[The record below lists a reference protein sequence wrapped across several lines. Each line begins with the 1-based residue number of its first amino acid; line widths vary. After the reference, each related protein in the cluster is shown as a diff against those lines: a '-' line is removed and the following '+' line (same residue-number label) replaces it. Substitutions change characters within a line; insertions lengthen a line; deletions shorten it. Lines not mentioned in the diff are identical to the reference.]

1 MIPDYQTFMLPLLRA
16 VGDGETHRTSELLP
30 RLADEFGLSEE
41 ERAALVPSGRAT
53 VLYSRD
59 QWARTYMYQAGL
71 LTSPKRG
78 YIHLSDEGRQVI
90 SANPQRIDLAFL
102 RKYPAFVDFESRT
115 KAPAPTGAMALGG
128 ADDPAVPPAAET
140 PDETLERTWRELR
153 TQVAVDVLE
162 KVRTASPRFFEELVV
177 RLLVAMGYGGS
188 YADAASVVGKSG
200 DEGIDG
206 IIKEDR
212 LGLDALYVQAKRW
225 QSVVGRPV
233 VQAFAGSLE
242 GARARKGVVITTSS
256 FTPDAKSYVNQ
267 IEKRIVLID
276 GPTLAELMI
285 EHGVGVAADRTYVV
299 PRIDLDFFEEG

>member
-1 MIPDYQTFMLPLLRA
+1 MIPDFQTFMLPLLRA
-16 VGDGETHRTSELLP
+16 VADGEAHRTSDLLP
-30 RLADEFGLSEE
+30 QLADEFGLTDSE
-41 ERAALVPSGRAT
+41 RSVLVPSGRAT
-53 VLYSRD
+53 VLYSRV

-71 LTSPKRG
+71 LTSPRRG
-78 YIHLSDEGRQVI
+78 YICISDEGRAVLT
-90 SANPQRIDLAFL
+90 AGPDRLDLAFL
-102 RKYPAFVDFESRT
+102 RRYPAFIDFEGRG
-115 KAPAPTGAMALGG
+115 KASAAGPGAAEPS
-128 ADDPAVPPAAET
+128 AATPAAET

-153 TQVAVDVLE
+153 SQVAAELLDR
-162 KVRTASPRFFEELVV
+162 VRATSPRFFEELVV

-188 YADAASVVGKSG
+188 YADAASVVGRSG

-225 QSVVGRPV
+225 QNVVGRPV

-242 GARARKGVVITTSS
+242 GARARKGVIITTSS
-256 FTPDAKSYVNQ
+256 FTPDAKTYVNQ

-276 GPTLAELMI
+276 GVTLAELMI

-299 PRIDLDFFEEG
+299 PRIDLDFFDEE

>member
-1 MIPDYQTFMLPLLRA
+1 MVPLLRA
-16 VGDGETHRTSELLP
+16 VADGETHRTSELLP

-41 ERAALVPSGRAT
+41 ERSTLVPSGRAT
-53 VLYSRD
+53 VLYSRV

-78 YIHLSDEGRQVI
+78 YIRLSDEGRQVI
-90 SANPQRIDLAFL
+90 STNPKRIDLAFL

-115 KAPAPTGAMALGG
+115 KAPPVPGAIALDGSSGPTIGG
-128 ADDPAVPPAAET
+128 TAET

-153 TQVAVDVLE
+153 TQVAVEVLE
-162 KVRTASPRFFEELVV
+162 KVRSASPRFFEELVV

-233 VQAFAGSLE
+233 IQAFAGSLE
-242 GARARKGVVITTSS
+242 GARARKGVMITTSS

-285 EHGVGVAADRTYVV
+285 EHCVGIATDRTYVV